1 MLPLQITSRRFKTS
15 NWVGLKIHHTEW
27 LFQTYRRSGPV
38 SWGWGGGGGLRSL
51 VRIISQLLA
60 RKSSGFA
67 RMKHGYAQKWPL
79 IKSGRGGLQVA
90 PTPTPTPPRTH
101 MVSNDAERPNVYIF
115 SVNVI
120 LIINS
125 RKVLLFDN
133 FPVSFS
139 CHALE
144 LSLATQTLLL

>member
-1 MLPLQITSRRFKTS
+1 MT
-15 NWVGLKIHHTEW
+15 
-27 LFQTYRRSGPV
+27 V
-38 SWGWGGGGGLRSL
+38 SDIIGVRDQFRWRGGGGAKVSCPNIFSIACQKIKWFCPNETRLCPKMASYKIQGGGGDCKYYL
-51 VRIISQLLA
+51 VA
-60 RKSSGFA
+60 
-67 RMKHGYAQKWPL
+67 
-79 IKSGRGGLQVA
+79 
-90 PTPTPTPPRTH
+90 PTPTPPRTH

-120 LIINS
+120 LIINR